1 MTQQSL
7 LRSYL
12 PPQVLINDNEYIT
25 LALTLILL
33 TLIALA
39 VNFSFGAK
47 RNSKNTVLITGLP
60 FAGKTVIHYLINYD
74 KAVETVTSIKENEAD
89 VVLTEGKPAIHMVDI
104 PGHERLR
111 FKFSEFMPIARA
123 IVFVVDSATVPRQ
136 TRLLAEYLY
145 DILSNK
151 FTQEERIPVLIA
163 CNKTELLTAFR
174 KERIQTALEGEINK
188 LRQTRTA
195 ALDTQDSE
203 GNENVFLGFEGKD
216 FSFQDLE
223 NEVEFLE
230 CSAENNNIEGIKDWI
245 ASVSS

>member
-1 MTQQSL
+1 MSSSTLRGIIPQQ
-7 LRSYL
+7 
-12 PPQVLINDNEYIT
+12 LIIADNEYISLFFILT
-25 LALTLILL
+25 ILAIVA
-33 TLIALA
+33 IVA
-39 VNFSFGAK
+39 NFSIGTK
-47 RNSKNTVLITGLP
+47 RNSKNSILLTGLP
-60 FAGKTVIHYLINYD
+60 FAGKTATYYLITHN
-74 KAVETVTSIKENEAD
+74 KAVETVTSIKENETDIA
-89 VVLTEGKPAIHMVDI
+89 LIEGQKPIHLVDI

-123 IVFVVDSATVPRQ
+123 VVFVVDSSTVSRQ

-145 DILSNK
+145 DILADK
-151 FTQEERIPVLIA
+151 FAQNEKIPILIA
-163 CNKTELLTAFR
+163 CNKSDLLTSFK
-174 KERIQTALEGEINK
+174 KERIQNLLEGEINK

-223 NEVEFLE
+223 NDVEFIE
-230 CSAENNNIEGIKDWI
+230 CSVENKDIENVKEWI

>member
-1 MTQQSL
+1 MTQSL
-7 LRSYL
+7 LKNIL

-25 LALTLILL
+25 LGLILVLL
-33 TLIALA
+33 TIIVLA
-39 VNFSFGAK
+39 ANFLFGGK
-47 RNSKNTVLITGLP
+47 KNSKNTVVLTGLP

-74 KAVETVTSIKENEAD
+74 KSVETITSIKENEAD
-89 VVLTEGKPAIHMVDI
+89 IVLTEGKPAIHMVDI

-123 IVFVVDSATVPRQ
+123 VVFVIDSATVPRQ

-163 CNKTELLTAFR
+163 CNKSELLTAFK
-174 KERIQTALEGEINK
+174 KERIQAALETEINK

-203 GNENVFLGFEGKD
+203 GNESVFLGFEGKD

-230 CSAENNNIEGIKDWI
+230 CSAENKDVEGIKDWM
-245 ASVSS
+245 ASVCA